1 MKLNNNI
8 QFQNLFNAAHNLEKM
23 NRAPIFFGHYEHED
37 YTNAKK
43 NKEKLGHFNTKQL
56 NEACEFINLYK
67 ENKEARIITIGSEKI
82 WIYKIKGQI
91 KNGKIE
97 FDKFRQK
104 YYDIEII
111 KHSKI
116 EDVPYILA
124 SMKSNPAF
132 CRNTFRMIDEKKYE
146 GNIAAIKFLIGELN
160 DFKIDP
166 LKTLSSV
173 QLETLVVKIFEKNG
187 AFIPA
192 WRGGTLKGVDI
203 FAKFEGNIPDNLLI
217 KKIKEK
223 NINIQVKLQLND
235 ENKVNEKG
243 QSHNKASYNFFDGLK
258 KASADILGDGSII
271 TKLLEKA
278 AGQDATEI
286 GNLGDDSKNEQCHK
300 YASVYDERIKR
311 LIDSVGYTNE
321 NHSTNRSPGGQVTAS
336 EKILNLYSHEAV
348 LLARLYKADKGNIVI
363 PKYYKI
369 YQDIAQK
376 VKGNV
381 DKILFK
387 QKPKEPLKKSK
398 RFMKGKKG

>member
-1 MKLNNNI
+1 MLKKIKYYNLNIKLNNELKLNYNI
-8 QFQNLFNAAHNLEKM
+8 QLQNLFNAAHNLEKM

-43 NKEKLGHFNTKQL
+43 NKKKIGNFNTKQL

-235 ENKVNEKG
+235 ENKVK
-243 QSHNKASYNFFDGLK
+243 D
-258 KASADILGDGSII
+258 
-271 TKLLEKA
+271 
-278 AGQDATEI
+278 
-286 GNLGDDSKNEQCHK
+286 
-300 YASVYDERIKR
+300 
-311 LIDSVGYTNE
+311 
-321 NHSTNRSPGGQVTAS
+321 
-336 EKILNLYSHEAV
+336 
-348 LLARLYKADKGNIVI
+348 
-363 PKYYKI
+363 
-369 YQDIAQK
+369 
-376 VKGNV
+376 
-381 DKILFK
+381 
-387 QKPKEPLKKSK
+387 LKKSLADSNNFFLITADDGPHK
-398 RFMKGKKG
+398 DLKEYHEKKYLTSKWIKKQIYNYDEIKKWYEECIKWLPTQNRKETSFK

>member
-1 MKLNNNI
+1 MLKKIKYYNLNIKLNNELKLNNNI

-43 NKEKLGHFNTKQL
+43 NKKKLGDFNTKQL

-235 ENKVNEKG
+235 ENKVK
-243 QSHNKASYNFFDGLK
+243 D
-258 KASADILGDGSII
+258 
-271 TKLLEKA
+271 
-278 AGQDATEI
+278 
-286 GNLGDDSKNEQCHK
+286 
-300 YASVYDERIKR
+300 
-311 LIDSVGYTNE
+311 
-321 NHSTNRSPGGQVTAS
+321 
-336 EKILNLYSHEAV
+336 
-348 LLARLYKADKGNIVI
+348 
-363 PKYYKI
+363 
-369 YQDIAQK
+369 
-376 VKGNV
+376 
-381 DKILFK
+381 
-387 QKPKEPLKKSK
+387 LKKSLADSNNFFLITADDGPHK
-398 RFMKGKKG
+398 DLKEYHEKKYLTSKWIKKQIYNYDEIKKWYEECIKWLPTQNRKETSFK

>member
-1 MKLNNNI
+1 MLKKIKYYNLNIKLNNELKLNNNI
-8 QFQNLFNAAHNLEKM
+8 QLQNLFNAAHNLEKM
-23 NRAPIFFGHYEHED
+23 NSAPIFFGHYEHED

-43 NKEKLGHFNTKQL
+43 NKKKIGNFNTKQL

-235 ENKVNEKG
+235 ENKVK
-243 QSHNKASYNFFDGLK
+243 D
-258 KASADILGDGSII
+258 
-271 TKLLEKA
+271 
-278 AGQDATEI
+278 
-286 GNLGDDSKNEQCHK
+286 
-300 YASVYDERIKR
+300 
-311 LIDSVGYTNE
+311 
-321 NHSTNRSPGGQVTAS
+321 
-336 EKILNLYSHEAV
+336 
-348 LLARLYKADKGNIVI
+348 
-363 PKYYKI
+363 
-369 YQDIAQK
+369 
-376 VKGNV
+376 
-381 DKILFK
+381 
-387 QKPKEPLKKSK
+387 LKKSLADSNNFFLITADDGPHK
-398 RFMKGKKG
+398 DLKEYHEKKYLTSKWIKKQIYNYDEIKKWYEECIKWLPTQNRKETSFK

>member
-1 MKLNNNI
+1 MLKKIEYYNLNIKLNNELKLNNNI
-8 QFQNLFNAAHNLEKM
+8 QLQNLFNAAHNLEKM

-43 NKEKLGHFNTKQL
+43 NKEKLGDFNTKQL

-124 SMKSNPAF
+124 TMKTNQAF
-132 CRNTFRMIDEKKYE
+132 SRNTFRKIDEKKYE
-146 GNIAAIKFLIGELN
+146 ANIAAIKSLIGELN

-173 QLETLVVKIFEKNG
+173 QLETLIAKIFEKNK

-192 WRGGTLKGVDI
+192 WRGGTLKGIDI
-203 FAKFEGNIPDNLLI
+203 IAKFEKNIPYNLFK

-223 NINIQVKLQLND
+223 KIRIQVKIQLND
-235 ENKVNEKG
+235 KNKLEELK
-243 QSHNKASYNFFDGLK
+243 KLLKEPNFFLITAEDGPLK
-258 KASADILGDGSII
+258 E
-271 TKLLEKA
+271 LEKYHEKNYL
-278 AGQDATEI
+278 T
-286 GNLGDDSKNEQCHK
+286 SKWIKKQIYN
-300 YASVYDERIKR
+300 YDEIKKWYEECIKW
-311 LIDSVGYTNE
+311 LPTQ
-321 NHSTNRSPGGQVTAS
+321 NRKETV
-336 EKILNLYSHEAV
+336 
-348 LLARLYKADKGNIVI
+348 
-363 PKYYKI
+363 
-369 YQDIAQK
+369 
-376 VKGNV
+376 
-381 DKILFK
+381 FK
-387 QKPKEPLKKSK
+387 
-398 RFMKGKKG
+398 

>member
-1 MKLNNNI
+1 MLKKIEYYNLNIKLNNELKLNNNI
-8 QFQNLFNAAHNLEKM
+8 QLQNLFNAAHNLEKM

-43 NKEKLGHFNTKQL
+43 NKKKLGDFNTKQL

-203 FAKFEGNIPDNLLI
+203 FAKFEGNIPDNLF
-217 KKIKEK
+217 KTKIKEK

-235 ENKVNEKG
+235 ENKVK
-243 QSHNKASYNFFDGLK
+243 D
-258 KASADILGDGSII
+258 
-271 TKLLEKA
+271 
-278 AGQDATEI
+278 
-286 GNLGDDSKNEQCHK
+286 
-300 YASVYDERIKR
+300 
-311 LIDSVGYTNE
+311 
-321 NHSTNRSPGGQVTAS
+321 
-336 EKILNLYSHEAV
+336 
-348 LLARLYKADKGNIVI
+348 
-363 PKYYKI
+363 
-369 YQDIAQK
+369 
-376 VKGNV
+376 
-381 DKILFK
+381 
-387 QKPKEPLKKSK
+387 LKKSLADSNNFFLITADDGPHK
-398 RFMKGKKG
+398 DLKEYHEKKYLTSKWIKKQIYNYDEIKKWYEECIKWLPTQNRKETSFK